1 MLPIYANCCRG
12 VAIGCVYGFFVAVDN
27 HSISWQESH
36 KKPNKTCFSCGSNSS
51 SSSKKSMHASKLA
64 EICPKV
70 VREPQPIRPC

>member
-36 KKPNKTCFSCGSNSS
+36 KKPNKTCFFISS
-51 SSSKKSMHASKLA
+51 AQLNT
-64 EICPKV
+64 
-70 VREPQPIRPC
+70 